1 MALPDGPLPQCD
13 HAGWNVQIDCQPIL
27 AIRYYLWPSS
37 MGRSLILGSAYTIST
52 VSSCGPPGWAHASL
66 RIYWLE
72 RKGELS
78 ADAFFTCPSVA
89 LLSGPIPYHDVG
101 PYGSYVPS
109 AEIRWHVFYA
119 KSTYPLQRI
128 IRVM

>member
-1 MALPDGPLPQCD
+1 
-13 HAGWNVQIDCQPIL
+13 V
-27 AIRYYLWPSS
+27 R
-37 MGRSLILGSAYTIST
+37 T
-52 VSSCGPPGWAHASL
+52 
-66 RIYWLE
+66 YWLE

-78 ADAFFTCPSVA
+78 ADAFFTCLSVA
-89 LLSGPIPYHDVG
+89 LLNGPIPYHDVG

-119 KSTYPLQRI
+119 KSTHPLQRI